1 MSDQISNAFDEL
13 DGHLPK
19 ASIARIDGFRPPDD
33 PLSSWFGGNAVAL
46 TDEEIPIYLNSPMIP
61 LLQVNCSELPF
72 IPPALQNVALLVLFI
87 NSTEI
92 PFEKPY
98 GDGWRIREYPWL
110 EGLAPIKNIQKQDY
124 LKAFPIKWGLSE
136 TEGPDWVDAW
146 DLV

>member
-1 MSDQISNAFDEL
+1 
-13 DGHLPK
+13 
-19 ASIARIDGFRPPDD
+19 
-33 PLSSWFGGNAVAL
+33 
-46 TDEEIPIYLNSPMIP
+46 MIP

-98 GDGWRIREYPWL
+98 GDEWLIREYPWL
-110 EGLAPIKNIQKQDY
+110 EGLAPIKNIQKPDY

-136 TEGPDWVDAW
+136 TKGPDWEDAW
-146 DLV
+146 DLVDLSPI